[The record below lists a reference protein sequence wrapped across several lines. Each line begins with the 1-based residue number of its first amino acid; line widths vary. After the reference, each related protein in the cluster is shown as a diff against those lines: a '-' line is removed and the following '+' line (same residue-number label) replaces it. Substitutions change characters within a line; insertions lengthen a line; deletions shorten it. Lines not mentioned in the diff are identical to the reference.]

1 MVFKSVNPK
10 NGKLMKSF
18 ELLSNTKMH
27 EKLDN
32 SFKMYKYMRNQGE
45 QGIVERFTKFQNI
58 KEQMNNKKQTLAEL
72 ITTEMG
78 KPIKE
83 SIAEVE
89 KSISM
94 IDYYAQNA

>member
-1 MVFKSVNPK
+1 
-10 NGKLMKSF
+10 
-18 ELLSNTKMH
+18 
-27 EKLDN
+27 
-32 SFKMYKYMRNQGE
+32 
-45 QGIVERFTKFQNI
+45 
-58 KEQMNNKKQTLAEL
+58 MNNKKQTLAEL